1 MLLLMEQ
8 GLSLCWSWPWALP
21 GNHMLDGGPSQEGAL
36 FGWHTSSC
44 PRRMYPVLFARGSTW
59 NAAFHCHYCSSLFYA
74 VIYIRRQ
81 MKWTLTK
88 ARRVITQTRSLRKSC
103 LRKLMPCQNL
113 RRRNHSENSD
123 STCQYLQ
130 CEMRWWQFCDCT
142 FLGDIASTQCLDV
155 AYFMRVLTF
164 CVCVC
169 LCVGYNC
176 ETSKPCKTARPIKM
190 HFVVSPGWI

>member
-1 MLLLMEQ
+1 VGEISFWYRPTRVVPDQRPLNGRCISTNINFLGLIAMLSIQCDVIIDGARPVSLLVMTVSPAWQ
-8 GLSLCWSWPWALP
+8 SYVRW
-21 GNHMLDGGPSQEGAL
+21 GPSQEGAL
-36 FGWHTSSC
+36 FGGHTSSC

-113 RRRNHSENSD
+113 PRRNHSENSD

-130 CEMRWWQFCDCT
+130 CEMR
-142 FLGDIASTQCLDV
+142 
-155 AYFMRVLTF
+155 
-164 CVCVC
+164 
-169 LCVGYNC
+169 
-176 ETSKPCKTARPIKM
+176 
-190 HFVVSPGWI
+190 